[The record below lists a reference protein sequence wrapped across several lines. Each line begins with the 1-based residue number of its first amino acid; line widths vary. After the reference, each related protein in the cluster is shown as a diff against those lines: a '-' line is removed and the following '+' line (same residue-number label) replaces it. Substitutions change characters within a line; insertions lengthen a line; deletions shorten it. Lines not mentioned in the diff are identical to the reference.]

1 MRFNTPT
8 LKSFLVA
15 SSIALAVPLAAQ
27 ARPDMGEHFGGG
39 RCDAEMRAHDGKGR
53 HHGGP
58 KMGMLRGLDLSDAQ
72 RDQIFEL
79 KHALVPELR
88 AEMKVVR
95 ATRQALREMM
105 ENGSYDAAQVQQLT
119 EQGAAAKARDGAG
132 RAELTGEAA
141 ARAGCPCGVGRPEVG
156 RRQAACLNPMGT
168 AAYVAVPIDLSGAS
182 A

>member
-119 EQGAAAKARDGAG
+119 EQGAAAKARMAQLTLKNQHAVYQLLTPEQRERMKELREQRVSRRDAMRGG
-132 RAELTGEAA
+132 RGMAPAKQTKK
-141 ARAGCPCGVGRPEVG
+141 RV
-156 RRQAACLNPMGT
+156 
-168 AAYVAVPIDLSGAS
+168 
-182 A
+182 